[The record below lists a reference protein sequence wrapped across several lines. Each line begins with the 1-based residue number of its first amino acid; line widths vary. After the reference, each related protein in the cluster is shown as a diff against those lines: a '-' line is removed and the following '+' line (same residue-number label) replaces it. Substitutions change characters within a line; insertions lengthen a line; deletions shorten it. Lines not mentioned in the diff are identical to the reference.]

1 MIISA
6 RETSGNARKTIPIV
20 FIEPKTRVI
29 SAPDKPTF
37 LQACKALDGAGIE
50 LFIEGQKTKNKAPEK
65 LQDLIP
71 DDPDEEEEELQ
82 TAAL

>member
-20 FIEPKTRVI
+20 FIEPKTRLI

-37 LQACKALDGAGIE
+37 LQACKALDKAGIE
-50 LFIEGQKTKNKAPEK
+50 LFIEGQKVKNIAPER
-65 LQDLIP
+65 IP
-71 DDPDEEEEELQ
+71 DDPDEE
-82 TAAL
+82 

>member
-6 RETSGNARKTIPIV
+6 RESSGNAKKTIPIV

-37 LQACKALDGAGIE
+37 LQACKALDGAGIDYLLKVKKSE
-50 LFIEGQKTKNKAPEK
+50 T
-65 LQDLIP
+65 
-71 DDPDEEEEELQ
+71 
-82 TAAL
+82 

>member
-6 RETSGNARKTIPIV
+6 RESSGNAKKTIPIV

-50 LFIEGQKTKNKAPEK
+50 LFIEGQKIRNIAPER
-65 LQDLIP
+65 IP
-71 DDPDEEEEELQ
+71 DDPDEGEE
-82 TAAL
+82 